1 MLAQSWLGRMNRWSG
16 LLRACH
22 PEPALAVTLCAG
34 LLALTSGRGAGS
46 LLVLAAVGSGQLFV
60 GWSNDYLDRDRDRL
74 AGRSDK
80 PVASRVVPAASVRL
94 AALLAL
100 AACAPLSL
108 LLGLAAAATH
118 AAALVSALVYNW
130 RGKFAPW
137 SPLPYAISFGLL
149 PAIVS
154 LSLRPPH
161 LPAAW
166 VMLAGAC
173 LGVGGHFAQ
182 VLADIPEDRRQGSRG
197 LPQLL
202 GQRISVS
209 ACAALLLAAT
219 LLVTLGP
226 GRLGGWGLVALGAAT
241 GVTIA
246 VPVSAFAGRLK
257 LAFRLTLLVAG
268 LAVLSFALGSGS
280 L

>member
-1 MLAQSWLGRMNRWSG
+1 MNRWSG

-46 LLVLAAVGSGQLFV
+46 LLVLAAVGTGQLFV

-80 PVASRVVPAASVRL
+80 PVASGSVPAASVRL
-94 AALLAL
+94 ATLLAL
-100 AACAPLSL
+100 AACGPLSL
-108 LLGLAAAATH
+108 LLGLAAAAAH
-118 AAALVSALVYNW
+118 AGALVSALVYNW

-137 SPLPYAISFGLL
+137 SPLPYAVSFGLL

-154 LSLRPPH
+154 LSLRSPH

-173 LGVGGHFAQ
+173 IGVGGHFAQ

-209 ACAALLLAAT
+209 VCAGLLLTAT
-219 LLVTLGP
+219 LLVTLGS
-226 GRLGGWGLVALGAAT
+226 GGLGGWRLVALAAAT
-241 GVTIA
+241 CVTVA

-257 LAFRLTLLVAG
+257 LAFRLTLVVAG
-268 LAVLSFALGSGS
+268 LAVVSFALGSGS
-280 L
+280 V